1 MEVKPWN
8 PVQRGRSIRPGPK
21 FVPTGG
27 SVIRPG
33 APFLL
38 TMKQALS
45 LGFGAALLAA
55 SLYGLGESLFLA
67 EEIPVGVLSAACF
80 YGAVAIYWLWA
91 DLSGGYSETPAEK
104 RISGKVR
111 RLGIKTH
118 GAKLTTKRKHLTA
131 GRSFR

>member
-1 MEVKPWN
+1 MDLAHAH
-8 PVQRGRSIRPGPK
+8 
-21 FVPTGG
+21 F
-27 SVIRPG
+27 
-33 APFLL
+33 FL

-67 EEIPVGVLSAACF
+67 EEIAVGVLSAACF

-91 DLSGGYSETPAEK
+91 DLSGDYSGTPAEK

-111 RLGIKTH
+111 RLGIRTH
-118 GAKLTTKRKHLTA
+118 GIKLAAKRKPHLTA
-131 GRSFR
+131 GPSFR